1 MNDKMSVLRIPIDS
15 IVTEGQLIR
24 AGIDDDHVIELSNSI
39 SKVGLL
45 QPIVVRLLLKGKH
58 QLLAGAHRLAAC
70 KRLKWS
76 HIPAVIKTSDSDEP
90 VRGIAFIENIIRKN
104 MSLEEECEAVRILTE
119 NQSMSVSQIC
129 QLLGRGRE
137 WVVKRLAAPG
147 LPENI
152 RQALFDG
159 LITMNVAEEISGL
172 DDEGARGYILN
183 EAIYAKRSLFEI
195 RTMVET
201 FKITPS
207 VTQAVE
213 EGIKKADELQKE
225 KAPKKACDYGEE
237 VTPMHE
243 MLVLW
248 ICRSCHNEIMAI
260 RDLAKHV
267 HTEGEVKYETDGQ
280 GRDGQ
285 DNPGVGSTGLVNSS
299 DRHEGR
305 VPTDNSTE
313 A

>member
-1 MNDKMSVLRIPIDS
+1 MNDKMSVLQIPVDS
-15 IVTEGQLIR
+15 IITEGQLIR
-24 AGIDDDHVIELSNSI
+24 ASMDDDHVIELSNSI

-45 QPIVVRLLLKGKH
+45 QPIVVRLLIKGKH

-70 KRLKWS
+70 KRLKWT
-76 HIPAVIKTSDSDEP
+76 HIPAVIKTGDDNEP
-90 VRGIAFIENIIRKN
+90 VKGIAFIENIIRKN

-119 NQSMSVSQIC
+119 DQEMSTSQVC

-137 WVVKRLAAPG
+137 WVLKRLCAPK

-159 LITMNVAEEISGL
+159 LITMNIADEIALL

-213 EGIKKADELQKE
+213 EGIKKAEELQGQKT
-225 KAPKKACDYGEE
+225 PKKPCDYGNE

-248 ICRSCHNEIMAI
+248 VCRSCHNEIMAV
-260 RDLAKHV
+260 RELAKHI

-280 GRDGQ
+280 GGDGQ
-285 DNPGVGSTGLVNSS
+285 DHQGVGSPGLGNSS
-299 DRHEGR
+299 G
-305 VPTDNSTE
+305 
-313 A
+313 

>member
-1 MNDKMSVLRIPIDS
+1 MDDKMSVLRIPIDS
-15 IVTEGQLIR
+15 ILTEGQLIR
-24 AGIDDDHVIELSNSI
+24 ASMDDDHVIELSNSI

-45 QPIVVRLLLKGKH
+45 QPIVVKLLVKGKH

-70 KRLKWS
+70 KRLRWT
-76 HIPAVIKTSDSDEP
+76 HIPAVIKTGDDNEP
-90 VRGIAFIENIIRKN
+90 IRGIAFIENIIRKN

-119 NQSMSVSQIC
+119 DQEMSVSQIC

-147 LPENI
+147 LQENI
-152 RQALFDG
+152 REALFQG
-159 LITMNVAEEISGL
+159 LITMNVAEEISAL

-183 EAIYAKRSLFEI
+183 EAVYAKRSLFEI

-213 EGIKKADELQKE
+213 EGIKKAEEIQ
-225 KAPKKACDYGEE
+225 ATRVPKKSCDYGEE

-248 ICRSCHNEIMAI
+248 VCRACHNEIMAV
-260 RDLAKHV
+260 RELAKHI

-285 DNPGVGSTGLVNSS
+285 DHQGAGSPGLVSGS
-299 DRHEGR
+299 D
-305 VPTDNSTE
+305 
-313 A
+313 